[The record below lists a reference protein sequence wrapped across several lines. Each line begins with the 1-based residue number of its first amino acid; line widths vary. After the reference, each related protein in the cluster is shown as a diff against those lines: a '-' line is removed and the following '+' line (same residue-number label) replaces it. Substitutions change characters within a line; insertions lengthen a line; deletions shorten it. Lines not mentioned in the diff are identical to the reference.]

1 QILGAIDP
9 TTVTVTFHTTFANAQ
24 GDVNAIGG
32 VTNYINQTQWNQ
44 TVYVRVEFNTTGCYD
59 IVELDL
65 MVNPLPNATQPNYP
79 QYTLCDYNGAVGFE
93 T

>member
-1 QILGAIDP
+1 
-9 TTVTVTFHTTFANAQ
+9 
-24 GDVNAIGG
+24 
-32 VTNYINQTQWNQ
+32 
-44 TVYVRVEFNTTGCYD
+44 VEFNTTGCYD

-93 T
+93 TFDLASQVTPILLNQTGMIVTFYPSLTDA